1 MSLATK
7 EFLKIPIFKIDED
20 LFTFTLLKLL
30 SNSDFEV
37 VFNTFESL
45 INMMRVDAKIPEM
58 LLK

>member
-30 SNSDFEV
+30 NNSDFEV

-45 INMMRVDAKIPEM
+45 INMMRVDEKIPEM

>member
-45 INMMRVDAKIPEM
+45 INMMRVDAKIP
-58 LLK
+58 